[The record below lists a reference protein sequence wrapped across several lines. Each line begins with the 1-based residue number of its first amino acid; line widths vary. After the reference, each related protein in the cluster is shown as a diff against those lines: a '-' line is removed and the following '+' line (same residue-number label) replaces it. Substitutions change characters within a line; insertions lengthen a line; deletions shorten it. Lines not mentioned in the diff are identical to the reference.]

1 MEAVMEKVSSIIIE
15 QLSVDRD
22 AVVPET
28 NLLDDLG
35 ADSLDVVELVMALE
49 EEFGIEVP
57 DDDVE
62 NIRTVKDVAEYIAA
76 RNRSRR
82 VRARIAGTG
91 ALPSRSSPSA
101 ASSGPSAR
109 FSTQATIGSS
119 PRSRVAHWSSWHTRF
134 GPA

>member
-15 QLSVDRD
+15 QLSVDKES
-22 AVVPET
+22 VVPEA

-62 NIRTVKDVAEYIAA
+62 NIRTVKDVAEYVAA
-76 RNRSRR
+76 R
-82 VRARIAGTG
+82 TE
-91 ALPSRSSPSA
+91 A
-101 ASSGPSAR
+101 AA
-109 FSTQATIGSS
+109 
-119 PRSRVAHWSSWHTRF
+119 
-134 GPA
+134 

>member
-76 RNRSRR
+76 R
-82 VRARIAGTG
+82 TE
-91 ALPSRSSPSA
+91 A
-101 ASSGPSAR
+101 AA
-109 FSTQATIGSS
+109 
-119 PRSRVAHWSSWHTRF
+119 
-134 GPA
+134 